1 MPSPFKYARVRT
13 IPEIAADLARLKAE
27 VRDLKHTRKQN
38 KSHEGVRSAL
48 WIARAQMSHVKGEKG
63 VVGKREKEEGGR
75 RRKRTV
81 KRTKMD
87 RRRRR

>member
-1 MPSPFKYARVRT
+1 MPFKYAKVRT

-38 KSHEGVRSAL
+38 KRHEGVRTAL
-48 WIARAQMSHVKGEKG
+48 WIARAQMSQVRGEKG
-63 VVGKREKEEGGR
+63 VVGKREKDEGGR
-75 RRKRTV
+75 RRQRTV
-81 KRTKMD
+81 KNQRGC

>member
-1 MPSPFKYARVRT
+1 MPSPFKYAKVRT

-38 KSHEGVRSAL
+38 KSHEGVRTAL
-48 WIARAQMSHVKGEKG
+48 WIARAQMSQVKGEKG
-63 VVGKREKEEGGR
+63 VVGKREKDEGGR
-75 RRKRTV
+75 RRRTV

>member
-38 KSHEGVRSAL
+38 KRHEGVRTAL
-48 WIARAQMSHVKGEKG
+48 WIARAQMSQVKGEKG
-63 VVGKREKEEGGR
+63 VVGKREKDEGGR
-75 RRKRTV
+75 RRRTV

>member
-38 KSHEGVRSAL
+38 KRHEGVRTAL
-48 WIARAQMSHVKGEKG
+48 WIARAQMSQVKGEKG

-75 RRKRTV
+75 RMQRTV
-81 KRTKMD
+81 KNQRGC